1 MAEPGWIVAL
11 ICLAIQDADN
21 CLKFKYSGSPP
32 PHELWDTTHPS
43 SERHHQRCQSQRRR
57 LQAFDVTGDLPTQL
71 ETATKHWA
79 VQLSEALGLTV
90 ENSLAMSCT
99 CHMSCGAFKSTE
111 YPVEYVCVR
120 FYKSILRSHF
130 HHSTHD
136 IASCFFNFHLEDAYC
151 KWFDMVHFN
160 SISSS
165 PNRTLPHHSEDP
177 LRLPWEHRFWGLARF
192 WGVWST
198 WTKL

>member
-32 PHELWDTTHPS
+32 PHELCYTTHPS

-90 ENSLAMSCT
+90 ENSLAMSCA

-151 KWFDMVHFN
+151 KM
-160 SISSS
+160 I
-165 PNRTLPHHSEDP
+165 
-177 LRLPWEHRFWGLARF
+177 
-192 WGVWST
+192 
-198 WTKL
+198 